1 MRVFKIIGIILIVAG
16 IAMLVTGSFHFK
28 EKKKVLDTDVVD
40 ISTKDCYMAPHY
52 RCCYCFGRNCYF
64 AFGRKKQSFGKQKF
78 MTLCGASTIL
88 LLFNR
93 I

>member
-40 ISTKDCYMAPHY
+40 ISTRETKIVTWPRIIGVVIAL
-52 RCCYCFGRNCYF
+52 G
-64 AFGRKKQSFGKQKF
+64 GIV
-78 MTLCGASTIL
+78 IL
-88 LLFNR
+88 LLGEKSKVSASKNL
-93 I
+93 